1 MFPKYVDDKEALR
14 IGIQFETVA
23 YHEFRLAIKKQKNEK
38 IKRLL
43 TILANSVLKKRRRL
57 EKKYLRLTGKKILYL
72 NLNYKQ
78 YLLTPFRPQ
87 QSDLHVLKIIIK
99 QKEKKLDFLEKTAAE
114 TKVICGRKILNE
126 LVSEEQDQ
134 LDLLKLEY
142 RVREKQTVREEDEQ
156 LVSPNYLEV

>member
-1 MFPKYVDDKEALR
+1 MFPKYIDDMEALR
-14 IGIQFETVA
+14 IGIQFETEA

-38 IKRLL
+38 IKILL
-43 TILANSVLKKRRRL
+43 AILANNVLKNRRRL

-72 NLNYKQ
+72 KLNYKQ
-78 YLLTPFRPQ
+78 HLRTPFHHL
-87 QSDLHVLKIIIK
+87 QSDLQVLKIIIQ

-114 TKVICGRKILNE
+114 TKVVCGRKILNE

-142 RVREKQTVREEDEQ
+142 RVREKQNAREDEKQ
-156 LVSPNYLEV
+156 LVNSNCQEV

>member
-1 MFPKYVDDKEALR
+1 MFPKYIDDTEALR

-38 IKRLL
+38 IKILL
-43 TILANSVLKKRRRL
+43 AILANNVLKNRRRL
-57 EKKYLRLTGKKILYL
+57 EEKYLRLTGKKILYL

-78 YLLTPFRPQ
+78 HLLTPFHHL
-87 QSDLHVLKIIIK
+87 QSDLQVLKIIIQ

-114 TKVICGRKILNE
+114 TKIVCGRKILNE

-142 RVREKQTVREEDEQ
+142 RVREKQNARE
-156 LVSPNYLEV
+156 